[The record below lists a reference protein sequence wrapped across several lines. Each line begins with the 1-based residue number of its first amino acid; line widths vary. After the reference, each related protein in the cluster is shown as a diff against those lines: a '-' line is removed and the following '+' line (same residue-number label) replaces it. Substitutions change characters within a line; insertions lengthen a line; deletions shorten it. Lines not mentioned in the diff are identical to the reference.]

1 MNEYIEVII
10 GVLVSFMLG
19 FILGYLYIDMNNK
32 EPTEPVNCECTCHF
46 VAKGE

>member
-1 MNEYIEVII
+1 MSDYIEVII
-10 GVLVSFMLG
+10 GVLVSFILG
-19 FILGYLYIDMNNK
+19 FILGYLYDNK